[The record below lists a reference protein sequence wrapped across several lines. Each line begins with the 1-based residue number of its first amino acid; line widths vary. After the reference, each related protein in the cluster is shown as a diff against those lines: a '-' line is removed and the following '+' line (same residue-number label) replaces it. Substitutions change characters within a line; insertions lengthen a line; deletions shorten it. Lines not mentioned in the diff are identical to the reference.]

1 MWRLRKKK
9 MNKLFLP
16 VLFVITNC
24 VYAQN
29 CKYETNE
36 IDNATKKVNKV
47 TKEITAWRA
56 FNDEA
61 EIQFA
66 KKGESYSLS
75 IVCMIFVVKA
85 STYEGCYLI
94 FQLENGK
101 EIALKKGKINYAITK
116 DQLSK
121 MLTSKVVKIRYQYG
135 TNVSDSKSYER
146 DVKLKW
152 AEDIIDGIK
161 CVY

>member
-1 MWRLRKKK
+1 MK
-9 MNKLFLP
+9 NLFLL

-36 IDNATKKVNKV
+36 IDATTKEAIKV
-47 TKEITAWRA
+47 TKEIKAWSA
-56 FNDEA
+56 FNDA
-61 EIQFA
+61 AGIQLA
-66 KKGESYSLS
+66 KRGESYSLS
-75 IVCMIFVVKA
+75 IVCVVFMTKA
-85 STYEGCYLI
+85 TTYEGCDLI

-101 EIALKKGKINYAITK
+101 EVALKKGKMNYPMTK
-116 DQLSK
+116 DQLSE

-135 TNVSDSKSYER
+135 NNANDSKSYER
-146 DVKLKW
+146 DVKSKW